1 MTPGQARQESVRIGI
16 FQCAAGGLSLDAR
29 LEGLRD
35 AVARAQTGADRGLD
49 LVLCPEL
56 FASGYNLPD
65 ELASRAEPA
74 TGAIFA
80 RFAELATE
88 LDSAIVY
95 GYPERGDGCIHNAAA
110 FVSADGELLANHRK
124 QLNSPGSFEE
134 ACFAPGERTTVLSWR
149 GLEIA
154 ILICYE
160 VEFPEA
166 VRCAA
171 VAGAELVLVP
181 TALTDQWGVVADC
194 VVPARAFENGV
205 WLAYANHAGHENGLD
220 YLGGSKIVGPDGR
233 IEAAAGADEALISTA
248 IDPRRVEA
256 APRRLPYLRDFG
268 RYRCDS

>member
-1 MTPGQARQESVRIGI
+1 MIPGQAKREPVRIGI

-29 LEGLRD
+29 LERLRD
-35 AVARAQTGADRGLD
+35 AVAGAQTGADGGLD

-56 FASGYNLPD
+56 FASGYNVAD

-80 RFAELATE
+80 RFAELARA
-88 LDSAIVY
+88 LDIAIVY
-95 GYPERGDGCIHNAAA
+95 GYPEQGDGCIHNAAA
-110 FVSADGELLANHRK
+110 FVSAEGELLANHRK

-134 ACFAPGERTTVLSWR
+134 ACFAPGEHTTMLSWR
-149 GLEIA
+149 GLRIA

-171 VAGAELVLVP
+171 VAGAKLVLVP
-181 TALTDQWGVVADC
+181 TALTDRWGVVAEQ

-220 YLGGSKIVGPDGR
+220 YLGGSKIVAPDAS
-233 IEAAAGADEALISTA
+233 IEAAAGPDEALIGAT
-248 IDPRRVEA
+248 IDPGRVEA
-256 APRRLPYLRDFG
+256 AQRRLPYLRDYR
-268 RYRCDS
+268 RYRCNT